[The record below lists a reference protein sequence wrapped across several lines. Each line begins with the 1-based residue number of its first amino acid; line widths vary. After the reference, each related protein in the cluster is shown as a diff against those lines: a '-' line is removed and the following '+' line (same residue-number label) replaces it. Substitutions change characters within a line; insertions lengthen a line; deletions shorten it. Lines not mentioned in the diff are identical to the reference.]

1 MPPPL
6 SATII
11 PLYDR
16 HADAWHR
23 RRSPHASLEEAWLT
37 RFSAGLPDGACVLDL
52 GCGTGQPMARWL
64 AQRGFA
70 ITGIDSSAA
79 MLAHARALQPTQEW
93 MQGDMRTLALGRRF
107 AGVLAWDSFFHLS
120 HADQRAMFAVFAAHA
135 APGAM
140 LMFTSGPSHGEAIG
154 EFEGEPLFHA
164 SLAPEAY
171 RSLLDAHGF
180 EVLDFVPEDPACGF
194 HSIWLARCLG

>member
-11 PLYDR
+11 SLSATIISLYDR
-16 HADAWHR
+16 HADAWHQ
-23 RRSPHASLEEAWLT
+23 RRSPRASLEEAWLT
-37 RFSAGLPDGACVLDL
+37 RFSAGLPDGASVLDL

-70 ITGIDSSAA
+70 ITGVDSSAA
-79 MLAHARALQPTQEW
+79 MLAHARALLPAQEW
-93 MQGDMRTLALGRRF
+93 VQGDMRTLALGRSF

-120 HADQRAMFAVFAAHA
+120 HEDQRAMFPVFAAHA

-140 LMFTSGPSHGEAIG
+140 LMFTSGPSHGE
-154 EFEGEPLFHA
+154 
-164 SLAPEAY
+164 
-171 RSLLDAHGF
+171 
-180 EVLDFVPEDPACGF
+180 
-194 HSIWLARCLG
+194 

>member
-23 RRSPHASLEEAWLT
+23 RRSAHASLEEAWLT
-37 RFSAGLPDGACVLDL
+37 RFSAGLPDGAGVLDL
-52 GCGTGQPMARWL
+52 GCGTGQPMVRWL

-70 ITGIDSSAA
+70 ITGVDSSAA
-79 MLAHARALQPTQEW
+79 MLAHARALQPAQEW
-93 MQGDMRTLALGRRF
+93 VQGDMRTLALGRRF

-120 HADQRAMFAVFAAHA
+120 HADQRAMFPVFAAHA

-164 SLAPEAY
+164 SLALEAY

-194 HSIWLARCLG
+194 HSVWLARCLG